1 MTQHIV
7 FITGATSGIGLG
19 IARQVAKAGHI
30 IAFNGLAD
38 DEQINA
44 VVQELTSLGAAGCH
58 YFSGDM
64 LKPDEIRAMMAAA
77 EAELGRIDVIVN
89 NAGIQYVAPVEEFP
103 TEKWDDIIAINLSAS
118 FHTIAASLGGMKER
132 GFGRIINISSVH
144 GLIAS
149 VNKSAY
155 IAAKHGLVGLTK
167 TIALEAATDGVT
179 VNAICPAWVRTPLV
193 EAQIEAR
200 AKANGTSIDQEAVAI
215 VEERQPTKEF
225 VLPEQ
230 IGDLVLYFMSDS
242 AASVTGVAM
251 PIDGAWTA
259 Q

>member
-19 IARQVAKAGHI
+19 IARQVAKAGHV
-30 IAFNGLAD
+30 IAFNGFAD
-38 DEQINA
+38 DAQISN
-44 VVQELTSLGAAGCH
+44 VIEELTSLGAASCH
-58 YFSGDM
+58 YFDGDM
-64 LKPDEIRAMMAAA
+64 RKPDEIRAMMAVAIQ
-77 EAELGRIDVIVN
+77 ELGRIDVLVN
-89 NAGIQYVAPVEEFP
+89 NAGIQHVAPIEDFP
-103 TEKWDDIIAINLSAS
+103 TEKWDDIIAVNLSAS
-118 FHTIAASLGGMKER
+118 FHTIAATLGGMKER

-167 TIALEAATDGVT
+167 TVALESATDGVT

-193 EAQIEAR
+193 EVQIEAR
-200 AKANGTSIDQEAVAI
+200 AAASGKAHEEEAVAI
-215 VEERQPTKEF
+215 IEERQPTKEF
-225 VLPEQ
+225 VLTEQ
-230 IGDLVLYFMSDS
+230 IGDLTLYFMSDS
-242 AASVTGVAM
+242 AASITGVAM
-251 PIDGAWTA
+251 PIDGGWVA

>member
-19 IARQVAKAGHI
+19 IAQQVAKAGHI

-38 DEQINA
+38 DEQINT
-44 VVQELTSLGAAGCH
+44 VVHELTSLGAAGCH

-64 LKPDEIRAMMAAA
+64 RKPDEIRAMMAAA

-118 FHTIAASLGGMKER
+118 FHTIAASLGGMKAR

>member
-44 VVQELTSLGAAGCH
+44 VVQELTLLGAAGCH

-64 LKPDEIRAMMAAA
+64 RKPDEIRAMMAAA

-118 FHTIAASLGGMKER
+118 FHTIAASLVGMKAR

-215 VEERQPTKEF
+215 VEERQPTKDF

>member
-1 MTQHIV
+1 MSQHIV
-7 FITGATSGIGLG
+7 FITGGTSGIGLG
-19 IARQVAKAGHI
+19 IAQQVAKAGHVV
-30 IAFNGLAD
+30 AFNGLAD
-38 DEQINA
+38 DAQIQA
-44 VVQELTSLGAAGCH
+44 VVEELTALGASGCH
-58 YFSGDM
+58 YFDGDM
-64 LKPDEIRAMMAAA
+64 RKPDEIRAMMAAA
-77 EAELGRIDVIVN
+77 EAELGRIDVLVN

-118 FHTIAASLGGMKER
+118 FHTIAASLGGMKAR
-132 GFGRIINISSVH
+132 RFGRIINISSVH